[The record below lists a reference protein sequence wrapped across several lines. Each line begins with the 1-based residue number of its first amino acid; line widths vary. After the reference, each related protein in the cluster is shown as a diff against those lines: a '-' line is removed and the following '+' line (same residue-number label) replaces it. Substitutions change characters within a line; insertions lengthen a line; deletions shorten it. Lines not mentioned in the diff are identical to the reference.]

1 MGKKETS
8 DEVSSVAAELLAMSD
23 DEMMTAVWEGEGKI
37 FCAKVRK
44 IAASCLSQDETPEVE
59 NADI

>member
-1 MGKKETS
+1 MKKQTS

-23 DEMMTAVWEGEGKI
+23 DDMMTAVWEGEGKA

-44 IAASCLSQDETPEVE
+44 VSASALSQDETSKRTET
-59 NADI
+59 